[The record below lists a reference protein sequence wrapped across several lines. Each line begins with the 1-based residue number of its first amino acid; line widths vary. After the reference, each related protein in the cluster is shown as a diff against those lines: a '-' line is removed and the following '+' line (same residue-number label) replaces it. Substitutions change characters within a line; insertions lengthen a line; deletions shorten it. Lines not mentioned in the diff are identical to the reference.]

1 MQRTQED
8 PSVNAC
14 PSAETI
20 ALLDPET
27 PIALVLGGQRNDPI
41 SFVPGTLRQLAR
53 ALAPLMVVEAV
64 RVELAKLRPECGD
77 LVVLTCGQDWLQ
89 HHGATLSRFW
99 DDMFPG
105 RALMTLAN
113 GASVQTLTPDRDGLR
128 NLARALRPVLDELEA
143 EEASR

>member
-1 MQRTQED
+1 MQRTQDD

-20 ALLDPET
+20 ARLDPET
-27 PIALVLGGQRNDPI
+27 PIALVLGGGRDEPI
-41 SFVPGTLRQLAR
+41 SFIPGTLRQLAA
-53 ALAPLMVVEAV
+53 ALTPLMATEAV
-64 RVELAKLRPECGD
+64 KIEIAKLQPECGD

-89 HHGATLSRFW
+89 DHGTTLSRFW

-105 RALMTLAN
+105 RALITLAN
-113 GASVQTLTPDRDGLR
+113 GASIQTLTPDPAGLR
-128 NLARALRPVLDELEA
+128 KLAHALRPVLDELEA